1 MEFDVGILLKD
12 RPEILLF
19 LVIGIGYLIGKI
31 KIKGFE
37 LSSAGGVLFAAL
49 FFGHYGYELPKIIE
63 TIGFI
68 FFIYSVGFQSG
79 PGFVASFK
87 RDGLRYILLS
97 LTIAFTGFSLALFLA
112 WIFDLDKGYAAGI
125 LGGAMTSTPTLAAAQ
140 DAINSGLVDIGSGLS
155 LNQINGN
162 ITVAYA
168 ITYVFGLIGLIIFM
182 KLFPR
187 IMRIDLP
194 AEAKKLAKEMDIDED
209 DGQDDEYRVG
219 KKGLPMVRMYRVA
232 NAAVADKSLN
242 ELKFFQAT
250 GSVILS
256 VQRNGD
262 TIEPGIDT
270 QLVIDDKVV
279 VIGYFDEL
287 RSARELLGGR
297 EVDDD
302 ILKEFSVETH
312 QVVVSNSQ
320 AVDRTIRDLGI
331 VNTYSC
337 FITKLT
343 RENRE
348 MPISPDSTFEKGD
361 MVVLTGIKEKL
372 IGAVKLLGHQ
382 ERPIHETD
390 LLTFAMG
397 IVGGI
402 AIGTITIKLGSLPLG
417 IGTAGGLLV
426 MGLLIGH
433 LRSRHPTFGRVP
445 AAARYILMEMGI
457 LFFLAG
463 VGLRAGHGLLE
474 GLAAV
479 GPQIFISGIV
489 VTVLPVI
496 SGFLVGTYLLK
507 MNPVILLGAVTGSM
521 TSTPSLV
528 IVNKTA
534 QSSLPALG
542 YAGAY
547 AFANIILTLAGQLIM
562 LA

>member
-1 MEFDVGILLKD
+1 
-12 RPEILLF
+12 
-19 LVIGIGYLIGKI
+19 
-31 KIKGFE
+31 
-37 LSSAGGVLFAAL
+37 
-49 FFGHYGYELPKIIE
+49 
-63 TIGFI
+63 
-68 FFIYSVGFQSG
+68 
-79 PGFVASFK
+79 
-87 RDGLRYILLS
+87 
-97 LTIAFTGFSLALFLA
+97 
-112 WIFDLDKGYAAGI
+112 
-125 LGGAMTSTPTLAAAQ
+125 
-140 DAINSGLVDIGSGLS
+140 
-155 LNQINGN
+155 
-162 ITVAYA
+162 
-168 ITYVFGLIGLIIFM
+168 
-182 KLFPR
+182 
-187 IMRIDLP
+187 
-194 AEAKKLAKEMDIDED
+194 
-209 DGQDDEYRVG
+209 
-219 KKGLPMVRMYRVA
+219 
-232 NAAVADKSLN
+232 
-242 ELKFFQAT
+242 
-250 GSVILS
+250 
-256 VQRNGD
+256 
-262 TIEPGIDT
+262 
-270 QLVIDDKVV
+270 
-279 VIGYFDEL
+279 
-287 RSARELLGGR
+287 
-297 EVDDD
+297 
-302 ILKEFSVETH
+302 
-312 QVVVSNSQ
+312 
-320 AVDRTIRDLGI
+320 
-331 VNTYSC
+331 
-337 FITKLT
+337 
-343 RENRE
+343 
-348 MPISPDSTFEKGD
+348 